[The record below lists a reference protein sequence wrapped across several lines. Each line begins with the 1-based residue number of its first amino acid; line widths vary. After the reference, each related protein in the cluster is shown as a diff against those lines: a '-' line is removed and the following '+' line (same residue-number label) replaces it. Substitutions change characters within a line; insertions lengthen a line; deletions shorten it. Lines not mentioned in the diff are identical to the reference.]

1 MTNEEK
7 SFTLRV
13 DENEDQVVEV
23 SLDYQRRF
31 KLDVKYSDLVDKL
44 NEVFEKV
51 QLNTDKK
58 IEKVYI
64 LNLLKSPSGTSQ
76 VEGYERRRSEWL

>member
-7 SFTLRV
+7 SFNLRV

-51 QLNTDKK
+51 
-58 IEKVYI
+58 
-64 LNLLKSPSGTSQ
+64 
-76 VEGYERRRSEWL
+76 